1 VGVPTEVI
9 NARRSLI
16 TRILLRRFLF
26 RHPKAW
32 GGAYLAAGCVHVLL
46 GIILSAYK
54 YGWGAGLIAVGAL
67 ELWAAHRLLSAQSD
81 SRNR

>member
-1 VGVPTEVI
+1 MGVPTEVI

-16 TRILLRRFLF
+16 MRILLKRFLY

-32 GGAYLAAGCVHVLL
+32 GSAYLAAGSVHVLL

-54 YGWGAGLIAVGAL
+54 YWWGTGLIAVGAL
-67 ELWAAHRLLSAQSD
+67 ELWAAHQLLSALSD
-81 SRNR
+81 SRKQ